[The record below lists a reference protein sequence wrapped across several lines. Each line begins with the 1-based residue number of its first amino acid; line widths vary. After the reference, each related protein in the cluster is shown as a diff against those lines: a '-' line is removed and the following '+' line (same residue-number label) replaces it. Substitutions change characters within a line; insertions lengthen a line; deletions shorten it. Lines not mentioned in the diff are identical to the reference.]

1 MPVVNSIKKVG
12 RYKEATISLNI
23 HVMSSGLI
31 FTSTFLVTTR
41 LDYLLYF
48 QHPCD
53 PWSGA
58 SRIKKALF
66 MSALLSNN
74 NNNNNEE
81 EEEEED
87 AKKA

>member
-1 MPVVNSIKKVG
+1 MHLLKNSKV
-12 RYKEATISLNI
+12 
-23 HVMSSGLI
+23 I

-74 NNNNNEE
+74 NNEEE